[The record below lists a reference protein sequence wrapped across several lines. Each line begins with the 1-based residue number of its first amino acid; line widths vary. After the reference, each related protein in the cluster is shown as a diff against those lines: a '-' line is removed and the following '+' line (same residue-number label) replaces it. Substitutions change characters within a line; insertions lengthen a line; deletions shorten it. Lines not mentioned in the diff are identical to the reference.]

1 MSTAII
7 SDSNSD
13 VTRAACLFTRLVN
26 DDFRPMELCVAI
38 LLALATHTWRRQK
51 YSPRRLQQVIQLL
64 RVQLRRDSWLME
76 LAASSRIDLN
86 DLLVRAQIS
95 FWAFTLGIP
104 VEQVCGW
111 WDDPRLQPLSRAMGQ
126 RGVCHPQRMAEFH
139 QRIGQI
145 GRTHLQRR
153 CKEILCHH
161 LNLCRLTEDDLTQA
175 IAAHTFEPLA
185 LEIGRTYGFSYFLNF
200 VYWQGVFAQI
210 ECALTEPLK
219 PNGYSLREL
228 VAGYFRRFD
237 TGTATPE
244 ALAEELRNHAWR
256 AEDEVALTPCSQT
269 FRNLLAKLVPDRII
283 ALQEQQARRALRPKC
298 RIKGARTRL
307 AVAVDATLL
316 QLFGKFQ
323 GQERLFDHVTQQSI
337 LGYKLYVVFEL
348 STRQPLAF
356 VLHDP
361 TVRRADGQ
369 PKGDADYLDDLV
381 EKAKHLLGVEH
392 LAYILF
398 DKGFWSQA
406 EFKALVDRGETPVTP
421 GKQFKTITTV
431 LTAIPDADWLRV
443 GRNERIAERQVTFDN
458 GLTLRLIVWKKLG
471 QKVVRD
477 AQGKPKHDKHGKTIY
492 RAAPILYTYVTNI
505 AADAMEPDQVVALYG
520 QRWGIEDFFEQMD
533 NQLVWGRL
541 PGTKLEVV
549 RVHIALSL
557 LGYILLMEFKHLVA
571 AWMNQAEYATMELR
585 RFARVFLRA
594 PVTLL
599 AWLKT
604 RRPGQRQPHRRLRH
618 RSFIA
623 SLAAFGKP
631 G

>member
-1 MSTAII
+1 MNTTII
-7 SDSNSD
+7 ADSDTD
-13 VTRAACLFTRLVN
+13 VTRPAGLFPDLAN

-38 LLALATHTWRRQK
+38 LLALATHRWRRQK
-51 YSPRRLQQVIQLL
+51 YAPRRLRQVIQLL
-64 RVQLRRDSWLME
+64 RVQTRRDPWLVE

-86 DLLVRAQIS
+86 DLLLRAQVS
-95 FWAFTLGIP
+95 FWAFTLGVP

-126 RGVCHPQRMAEFH
+126 RRVCHPQRVAEFH
-139 QRIGQI
+139 QRIGLV
-145 GRTHLQRR
+145 GRTQLHRR
-153 CKEILCHH
+153 CKELLCHH
-161 LNLCRLTEDDLTQA
+161 LNLGRLTEDELAQT
-175 IAAHTFEPLA
+175 IAAQTFEPLS
-185 LEIGRTYGFSYFLNF
+185 LEMGNAYGFTYFLNF

-210 ECALTEPLK
+210 ERALTEPLK

-228 VAGYFRRFD
+228 VACYFRRFD
-237 TGTATPE
+237 TGATTPE
-244 ALAEELRNHAWR
+244 ALAEELRNHAWQ
-256 AEDEVALTPCSQT
+256 ADDEMAVVPCSQT
-269 FRNLLAKLVPDRII
+269 FRNLLAKLAPDRII
-283 ALQEQQARRALRPKC
+283 TLQEQQARRALRSKC
-298 RIKGARTRL
+298 RIKGAHTRL

-323 GQERLFDHVTQQSI
+323 GMERLFDHVTQQSI

-348 STRQPLAF
+348 STRQPLSF

-381 EKAKHLLGVEH
+381 EKAKTLLGVDH
-392 LAYILF
+392 LAYVLF

-406 EFKALVDRGETPVTP
+406 EFKALVKRGETPVTP
-421 GKQFKTITTV
+421 GKQFKTITAA
-431 LTAIPDADWLRV
+431 LAAIPDTDWLRV
-443 GRNERIAERQVTFDN
+443 GRNQRIAERRVTFEN

-477 AQGKPKHDKHGKTIY
+477 AHGKPKYDKHGKTLY

-505 AADAMEPDQVVALYG
+505 SVEEMDADQVVALYG

-533 NQLVWGRL
+533 NQFVWGRW
-541 PGTKLEVV
+541 PGTELGLV

-557 LGYILLMEFKHLVA
+557 LGYTLLVEFKRLVA
-571 AWMNQAEYATMELR
+571 EWMNQAEYATMELR
-585 RFARVFLRA
+585 RFARAFLRA
-594 PVTLL
+594 PVALL

-604 RRPGQRQPHRRLRH
+604 RRPGQRQPHRRPRH
-618 RSFIA
+618 RSFMA
-623 SLAAFGKP
+623 CLAAFGKP

>member
-1 MSTAII
+1 MSTPII
-7 SDSNSD
+7 PDSNTV
-13 VTRAACLFTRLVN
+13 VTHPEGLFTDLAN

-51 YSPRRLQQVIQLL
+51 YSPRRLRQVIQLL
-64 RVQLRRDSWLME
+64 RVQLRRDPGLVE
-76 LAASSRIDLN
+76 LAATSRIDLN

-95 FWAFTLGIP
+95 FWAFTLGVP

-111 WDDPRLQPLSRAMGQ
+111 WDDPQLQPLSRAMGQ
-126 RGVCHPQRMAEFH
+126 RGVCHPQRVAELH
-139 QRIGQI
+139 HRLRLA
-145 GRTHLQRR
+145 GRTRLQRR
-153 CKEILCHH
+153 CKAILCQH

-175 IAAHTFEPLA
+175 IAVQTFEPLA
-185 LEIGRTYGFSYFLNF
+185 LEIGRAYGFSYFLNF

-210 ECALTEPLK
+210 ERALTTPLK

-228 VAGYFRRFD
+228 LTGYFRRFD
-237 TGTATPE
+237 TGAATPE
-244 ALAEELRNHAWR
+244 ALAEELRNQAWR
-256 AEDEVALTPCSQT
+256 EQDEMGVAPCSQT
-269 FRNLLAKLVPDRII
+269 FRNFLAQLEPDRLI

-298 RIKGARTRL
+298 RTKGARTRL

-316 QLFGKFQ
+316 QLFGKFE

-361 TVRRADGQ
+361 TIRRADGQ
-369 PKGDADYLDDLV
+369 PRGDADYLDDLV
-381 EKAKHLLGVEH
+381 EKAKTLLGVDH
-392 LAYILF
+392 LAYVLF

-406 EFKALVDRGETPVTP
+406 EFKTLVEQGETPVTP
-421 GKQFKTITTV
+421 GKQFKTIRTA
-431 LTAIPDADWLRV
+431 LAAIPNRDWIRV
-443 GRNERIAERQVTFDN
+443 KCNERVAERSVTFDN

-477 AQGKPKHDKHGKTIY
+477 AQGKPKHDSHGKTRY
-492 RAAPILYTYVTNI
+492 RATPILYTYVTNI
-505 AADAMEPDQVVALYG
+505 SVEEMDADQVVALYG

-533 NQLVWGRL
+533 NQFIWSRL
-541 PGTKLEVV
+541 PGTPLKLV
-549 RVHIALSL
+549 RVHFALSL
-557 LGYILLMEFKHLVA
+557 LAYTLLMEFKHLVA
-571 AWMNQAEYATMELR
+571 EWMNQAEYATMELR

-594 PVTLL
+594 PVKLL

-604 RRPGQRQPHRRLRH
+604 RCPGQRRPHPHRRH
-618 RSFIA
+618 VSFIS
-623 SLAAFGKP
+623 SLAAFGEP